1 MGKGLLILLGT
12 FIVVAILHVVSMKIM
27 KISEAKK
34 SSFRKVFFYI
44 YGVFLVLSG
53 ILQCVEKDEIRVVFL
68 IQSLCGLAFVIL
80 NFTGKMEQK
89 TSKSY
94 HVLGCVLR
102 CSIRLRYQLLHWLH
116 YLLLW
121 QIGFCIQIRFHKHRH
136 PQ

>member
-53 ILQCVEKDEIRVVFL
+53 ILQCIEKDEIRVVFL
-68 IQSLCGLAFVIL
+68 IQSLVWLSIRYFK
-80 NFTGKMEQK
+80 FHGKIEQK
-89 TSKSY
+89 TS
-94 HVLGCVLR
+94 
-102 CSIRLRYQLLHWLH
+102 
-116 YLLLW
+116 
-121 QIGFCIQIRFHKHRH
+121 
-136 PQ
+136 

>member
-53 ILQCVEKDEIRVVFL
+53 ILQCIEKDEIRVVFL
-68 IQSLCGLAFVIL
+68 IQSLCGLVFVVL
-80 NFTGKMEQK
+80 NFSEKIEQK
-89 TSKSY
+89 TN
-94 HVLGCVLR
+94 
-102 CSIRLRYQLLHWLH
+102 
-116 YLLLW
+116 
-121 QIGFCIQIRFHKHRH
+121 
-136 PQ
+136 

>member
-1 MGKGLLILLGT
+1 MSKGLLILLGT

-53 ILQCVEKDEIRVVFL
+53 ILQCIEKDEIRVVFL

-89 TSKSY
+89 TS
-94 HVLGCVLR
+94 
-102 CSIRLRYQLLHWLH
+102 
-116 YLLLW
+116 
-121 QIGFCIQIRFHKHRH
+121 
-136 PQ
+136 

>member
-53 ILQCVEKDEIRVVFL
+53 ILQCIEKDEIRVVFL
-68 IQSLCGLAFVIL
+68 IQSLCGLVIRYFKFHRKDRTKNQL
-80 NFTGKMEQK
+80 NLIMNLAVF
-89 TSKSY
+89 S
-94 HVLGCVLR
+94 V
-102 CSIRLRYQLLHWLH
+102 I
-116 YLLLW
+116 
-121 QIGFCIQIRFHKHRH
+121 
-136 PQ
+136 P

>member
-1 MGKGLLILLGT
+1 MGKGFLILLGT
-12 FIVVAILHVVSMKIM
+12 FIVVAILHVVSMKIV

-53 ILQCVEKDEIRVVFL
+53 ILQCVEKDEIRIVFL

-89 TSKSY
+89 TS
-94 HVLGCVLR
+94 
-102 CSIRLRYQLLHWLH
+102 
-116 YLLLW
+116 
-121 QIGFCIQIRFHKHRH
+121 
-136 PQ
+136 

>member
-53 ILQCVEKDEIRVVFL
+53 LLKCVEKDEIRVVFL
-68 IQSLCGLAFVIL
+68 IHSLCGFAFVIL
-80 NFTGKMEQK
+80 NFTGQMEQK
-89 TSKSY
+89 TS
-94 HVLGCVLR
+94 
-102 CSIRLRYQLLHWLH
+102 
-116 YLLLW
+116 
-121 QIGFCIQIRFHKHRH
+121 
-136 PQ
+136 

>member
-53 ILQCVEKDEIRVVFL
+53 ILQCIEKDEIRVVFL
-68 IQSLCGLAFVIL
+68 IQFLVGLVMVIL
-80 NFTGKMEQK
+80 NFLGKIEQK
-89 TSKSY
+89 TS
-94 HVLGCVLR
+94 
-102 CSIRLRYQLLHWLH
+102 
-116 YLLLW
+116 
-121 QIGFCIQIRFHKHRH
+121 
-136 PQ
+136 

>member
-53 ILQCVEKDEIRVVFL
+53 ILQCIEKDEIRVVFL
-68 IQSLCGLAFVIL
+68 IQSLCGLVMR
-80 NFTGKMEQK
+80 NFKFSRKDRTKN
-89 TSKSY
+89 
-94 HVLGCVLR
+94 
-102 CSIRLRYQLLHWLH
+102 
-116 YLLLW
+116 
-121 QIGFCIQIRFHKHRH
+121 
-136 PQ
+136 